1 MAGSSDQMNL
11 PFFQVD
17 VFGGAPFKGNPV
29 AVILEGDKLTSSQM
43 LEIANWTNLSE
54 TTFVCAPTTS
64 NADYRLRIFTTQ
76 GELPFAGHPT
86 IGSATALLAYGLT
99 PKTPGMLVQECDQGL
114 VPLHLLGN
122 RIFFELPAP
131 SFAPLGEHRLL
142 DILAAIGVHRE
153 SVCNAAIIDVGA
165 VWITLQLRSAQDV
178 LDLKPNINCLAQA
191 TTNCTGLTVFGLY
204 ADGDSALV
212 EVRSFVPGDAVPE
225 DPVCGSGNGCVAA
238 MLQRSGTAPTRYIA
252 SQGNK
257 VGRDGKIEVEF
268 SSDGTILIGGVSAI
282 RVQGSIS
289 LTP

>member
-1 MAGSSDQMNL
+1 MNL

-29 AVILEGDKLTSSQM
+29 AVILDGDKLTSSQM

-54 TTFVCAPTTS
+54 TTFVCEPTTS

-99 PKTPGMLVQECDQGL
+99 PKIAGMLVQECDQGL

-131 SFAPLGEHRLL
+131 GYAPLGEHRLL

-165 VWITLQLRSAQDV
+165 VWITLQLRSVQDV
-178 LDLKPNINCLAQA
+178 LDLKPDINCLAQA

-238 MLQRSGTAPTRYIA
+238 MLQRSGIAPSRYSA

-257 VGRDGKIEVEF
+257 VGRDGRIEVEF

>member
-1 MAGSSDQMNL
+1 MNF

-29 AVILEGDKLTSSQM
+29 AVILGAENIASSQM

-64 NADYRLRIFTTQ
+64 KADYRLRIFTTQ

-86 IGSATALLAYGLT
+86 IGSAAALLAYGLT
-99 PKTPGMLVQECDQGL
+99 PKKPGMIIQECDQGL
-114 VPLHLLGN
+114 IPVHLVGN
-122 RIFFELPAP
+122 NIFFELPEP
-131 SFAPLGEHRLL
+131 GFAPLGEHRLL

-153 SVCNAAIIDVGA
+153 SVFNAAIIDVGA
-165 VWITLQLRSAQDV
+165 IWITLQLRSAQDV
-178 LDLKPNINCLAQA
+178 LDLKPDINRLTQA
-191 TTNCTGLTVFGLY
+191 TTQCTGLTVFGLY
-204 ADGDSALV
+204 TDGNSALV

-238 MLQRSGTAPTRYIA
+238 MLQRSGLAPSRYIA

-268 SSDGTILIGGVSAI
+268 RSDGKILLGGRCAI

-289 LTP
+289 LTS